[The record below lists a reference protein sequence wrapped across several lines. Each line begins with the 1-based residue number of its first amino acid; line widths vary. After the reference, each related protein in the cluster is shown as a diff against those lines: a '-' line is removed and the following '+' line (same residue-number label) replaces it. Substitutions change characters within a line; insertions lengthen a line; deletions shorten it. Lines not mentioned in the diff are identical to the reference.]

1 MQYERTAI
9 ERWIEI
15 YHTSPLT
22 RRPLKKE
29 DLVPSG
35 ESQVRIDSRLRA
47 MQAEIDAVK
56 LFEDFIP
63 DFRKEHRKI
72 VCSERVNLLERETIP
87 SFCYNDSV
95 LREYICPITGAPIR
109 HPVVDPIT
117 HRQYERAAIEK
128 WIDLHHTSPS
138 TVKSL
143 LKEELLPSRDVK
155 EFIDNQLREIQA
167 DIDLVDLEIAALA
180 REEN

>member
-1 MQYERTAI
+1 
-9 ERWIEI
+9 
-15 YHTSPLT
+15 
-22 RRPLKKE
+22 LKKE

-35 ESQVRIDSRLRA
+35 ESQVRIDTRLRA

-63 DFRKEHRKI
+63 GFREEHRKI
-72 VCSERVNLLERETIP
+72 ESSERVNLLERETIP
-87 SFCYNDSV
+87 YLCYEDSI
-95 LREYICPITGAPIR
+95 LIQYSCPITGAPMR

-138 TVKSL
+138 TVQALRKEDLIPSREDQQQIDDR
-143 LKEELLPSRDVK
+143 LKEIQEDINLL
-155 EFIDNQLREIQA
+155 
-167 DIDLVDLEIAALA
+167 DLEIAALA
-180 REEN
+180 RKEN